1 MIVSVAGMLSGTD
14 AIHIAT
20 VLEDCV
26 DQLAVLG
33 RIMPASFEARS
44 DAVEV
49 STHALTSNLLY
60 LEITHVLYSAS
71 LQITYLSVYMMK
83 HHLER
88 TKGKRFNYNRIW
100 KYMTLYV
107 ITGYFSAGANICI
120 DSKIYLFIF
129 NDFNLLN
136 SKLALKCNHKIS
148 KKWHPEEQSFIALKI
163 RVYRY
168 MYLYCVGYSL
178 NATSITSY

>member
-1 MIVSVAGMLSGTD
+1 MLKLTAWIKPLNQQAVLIISVAGMLSGTD

-49 STHALTSNLLY
+49 STRAPSSNLLY

-71 LQITYLSVYMMK
+71 LQITYLSVYMSR
-83 HHLER
+83 HHWER

-107 ITGYFSAGANICI
+107 ITGYFSAGANICV

-129 NDFNLLN
+129 DDFNLLN
-136 SKLALKCNHKIS
+136 SKLALRCNHK
-148 KKWHPEEQSFIALKI
+148 
-163 RVYRY
+163 
-168 MYLYCVGYSL
+168 
-178 NATSITSY
+178 N

>member
-1 MIVSVAGMLSGTD
+1 MNQQAVLIVSVAGMLSGTD

-49 STHALTSNLLY
+49 STGALTSNLLY
-60 LEITHVLYSAS
+60 LEITIYSAS
-71 LQITYLSVYMMK
+71 LQITYLSVYMSR
-83 HHLER
+83 HHWER

-107 ITGYFSAGANICI
+107 IITGYFSAGANICI

-136 SKLALKCNHKIS
+136 SKLALRCNHK
-148 KKWHPEEQSFIALKI
+148 
-163 RVYRY
+163 
-168 MYLYCVGYSL
+168 
-178 NATSITSY
+178 N

>member
-1 MIVSVAGMLSGTD
+1 MLSGTD

-49 STHALTSNLLY
+49 STRALTSNLLY

-71 LQITYLSVYMMK
+71 LQITYLSVYMSRHPRK
-83 HHLER
+83 
-88 TKGKRFNYNRIW
+88 K
-100 KYMTLYV
+100 
-107 ITGYFSAGANICI
+107 ITIEFEN
-120 DSKIYLFIF
+120 
-129 NDFNLLN
+129 
-136 SKLALKCNHKIS
+136 
-148 KKWHPEEQSFIALKI
+148 
-163 RVYRY
+163 
-168 MYLYCVGYSL
+168 
-178 NATSITSY
+178 T